1 MIGNHLKALI
11 LLLQDELRSQRLLG
25 HGAWR
30 RYGVCLGVGHSS
42 GNGHGIRT
50 RRGDCAAY
58 KNSQLRHDA
67 TEKHLLVALHMYTP
81 RFKNHRMIGIL
92 YQDLHRN
99 RYIFGWYA
107 APIALANNGNLWQR
121 NKRS

>member
-11 LLLQDELRSQRLLG
+11 LLLQDELRSQRPLG
-25 HGAWR
+25 RGAWR

-81 RFKNHRMIGIL
+81 RFKITE
-92 YQDLHRN
+92 
-99 RYIFGWYA
+99 
-107 APIALANNGNLWQR
+107 
-121 NKRS
+121 